1 MIESVVFPHHC
12 EIPTAVQD
20 VRALLLGQ
28 KGLSNRTYDS
38 IEAGSRLSNATP
50 LQHPKDEYKDDKKLQ
65 KLGIAF
71 KQASNLLQRFSPGLR
86 PQKIGTFLK
95 KESGGVRELPNAT
108 ELLEKNL
115 DFPVRRSVF
124 VILRSSLMMSN
135 RDNAVISRTTLYLPR
150 MISADCQG
158 IRASPGYSGSL
169 RPCNHWR
176 NSPGIRARLERTTLF
191 SPRLYRMLQSSTASG
206 WR

>member
-1 MIESVVFPHHC
+1 ML
-12 EIPTAVQD
+12 EI
-20 VRALLLGQ
+20 
-28 KGLSNRTYDS
+28 
-38 IEAGSRLSNATP
+38 
-50 LQHPKDEYKDDKKLQ
+50 DKKLQ

-71 KQASNLLQRFSPGLR
+71 KQLSQIPVSGQRPLIISPGFRNRASNLLQRFSPGLR